1 MTPWRA
7 LEMHELSLCRALLR
21 QTLEVAEQHR
31 AQAVNVV
38 HLQIGPLA
46 GVEPE
51 LLKTA
56 FTLAAAGTIAESAE
70 LKLMKTH
77 VQIYCPGC
85 KKEFRGAANQ
95 LCCPGCGSCSTQ
107 LTGGDEL
114 ILQSVELS
122 LEDPY
127 SADNSRSRSCV

>member
-1 MTPWRA
+1 
-7 LEMHELSLCRALLR
+7 MHELSLCRALLR

-31 AQAVNVV
+31 ARAINAV

-70 LKLMKTH
+70 LKLTKTH

-85 KKEFRGAANQ
+85 EKEFRGAANQ

-107 LTGGDEL
+107 LTSGDEL